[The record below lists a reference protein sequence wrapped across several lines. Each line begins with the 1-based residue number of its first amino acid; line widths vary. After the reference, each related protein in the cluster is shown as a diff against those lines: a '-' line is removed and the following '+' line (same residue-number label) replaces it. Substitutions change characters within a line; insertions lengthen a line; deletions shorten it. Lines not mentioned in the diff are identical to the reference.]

1 MKVFKHSFFVLLAV
15 VALLLAQGPA
25 LADSDIDNKLVQ
37 EEARMR
43 TLERQITEHQH
54 RVKQIGEREQGV
66 ISRIEDLD
74 QKKNLTEQRI
84 RVLELKNDKAKKT
97 VEELNAEII
106 VTERDLNSMKKM
118 LEGRL
123 LNIYKYGG
131 IAEFNLLLSASTA
144 HEAMETTLLL
154 NRIAQQDEY
163 MISDMLAKRERL
175 GTAVVQLEEER
186 RQLTANAAAL
196 EQSRMTYR
204 KEIADSNAFLQ
215 KVRSERALHQKAV
228 KELQDSQREI
238 QSTIMNLMKKKREAE
253 MVPGKPEPTKQRE
266 ELPSG
271 GRLAWPLP
279 SKGEIVSNFGMR
291 VHPTFKTRLMH
302 TGIDIKMSSG
312 TPVYAA
318 GPGEVLYAG
327 WLRGYGQIVIIDHG
341 RSLSSVYAHLN
352 RLDVSEGDR
361 VKKGQNVGL
370 VGSTGTTTGA
380 HLHFEVRVNGEAK
393 DPMQYLGK

>member
-1 MKVFKHSFFVLLAV
+1 MKLNKVRLLAV
-15 VALLLAQGPA
+15 FAVALGLLLPCPA
-25 LADSDIDNKLVQ
+25 TGDSGLDSKLVQ

-43 TLERQITEHQH
+43 ALERQIKEHQN

-84 RVLELKNDKAKKT
+84 RVLELRNEKAKKT
-97 VEELNAEII
+97 VEELNAEIQA
-106 VTERDLNSMKKM
+106 TECELDSMRSV

-154 NRIAQQDEY
+154 NRIAQQDEL
-163 MISDMLAKRERL
+163 MITDMLSKKERL
-175 GTAVVQLEEER
+175 GEAVVQLEEER
-186 RQLTANAAAL
+186 RQLAANAAAL

-204 KEIADSNAFLQ
+204 KEIAESNAFLQ
-215 KVRSERALHQKAV
+215 KVRSERDLHQKAV

-238 QSTIMNLMKKKREAE
+238 QATIMDLMKKKREKE
-253 MVPGKPEPTKQRE
+253 MLPGKPEPPTRRE

-271 GRLAWPLP
+271 GKLAWPLP
-279 SKGEIVSNFGMR
+279 SRGEIVSKFGMR
-291 VHPTFKTRLMH
+291 VHPTFKTRIMH
-302 TGIDIKMSSG
+302 TGIDIRMANG
-312 TPVYAA
+312 TPVYSA

-341 RSLSSVYAHLN
+341 RSLSSVYAHLG
-352 RLDVSEGDR
+352 RLDVGEGDR
-361 VKKGQNVGL
+361 VKTGQTIGVVGM
-370 VGSTGTTTGA
+370 TGTTTGA